1 MIRQRDTFPGRTTD
15 VSSAES
21 EPDAPVCDLDR
32 PNVARVDNYYLGG
45 NQNWAIDREFGKTVL
60 NHFPRMRSI
69 AMANRLFAARAIRHL
84 ARQGITQ
91 FVDVGCGMPSIGNAH
106 EIANEIDSRSR
117 VVYLD
122 NEPVAV
128 AHSQLLLER
137 NGDPARHV
145 ALNADLRRPEELWE
159 RVDDTGVLDLTA
171 PLALLAT
178 SVLHMRQP
186 GPDGV
191 DIGGPALARCR
202 ELLPAGSFLVLSHLT
217 DDGVPEHSRSQ
228 LATLKKL
235 YDTQSSPLILRS
247 AEEVRAL
254 FGDFDLVSPGLVW
267 TPEWRPGRCGLDDP
281 ARTVA
286 TIEFDTPGESVIRA
300 GVGKKR

>member
-1 MIRQRDTFPGRTTD
+1 M
-15 VSSAES
+15 SSAES
-21 EPDAPVCDLDR
+21 EPVVPVCDLDR

-60 NHFPRMRSI
+60 NHFPQMRSI
-69 AMANRLFAARAIRHL
+69 AMANRLFAGRAVRYL
-84 ARQGITQ
+84 ARHGITQ
-91 FVDVGCGMPSIGNAH
+91 FVDVGSGMPSIATTH

-137 NGDPARHV
+137 CGDPARHAAV
-145 ALNADLRRPEELWE
+145 NADLRRPDELWE
-159 RVDDTGVLDLTA
+159 RIDDAGVLDLDA
-171 PLALLAT
+171 PLALVITA
-178 SVLHMRQP
+178 VLHMRQP

-191 DIGGPALARCR
+191 DVGAQAVARCR
-202 ELLPAGSFLVLSHLT
+202 ELLPAGSFLVISHLT
-217 DDGVPEHSRSQ
+217 DDGVPEHSRNQ

-247 AEEVRAL
+247 SAEVRAL
-254 FGDFDLVSPGLVW
+254 FGDFDLVAPGLAW
-267 TPEWRPGRCGLDDP
+267 TPEWHPEQTT
-281 ARTVA
+281 RTVP
-286 TIEFDTPGESVIRA
+286 TIEFDTPGESVSRA

>member
-1 MIRQRDTFPGRTTD
+1 M
-15 VSSAES
+15 SSAES
-21 EPDAPVCDLDR
+21 EPVVPVCDLDR

-60 NHFPRMRSI
+60 NHFPQMRSI
-69 AMANRLFAARAIRHL
+69 AMANRLFAGRAVRYL
-84 ARQGITQ
+84 ARHGVTQ
-91 FVDVGCGMPSIGNAH
+91 FVDVGSGMPSIATTH

-137 NGDPARHV
+137 CGDPARHAAV
-145 ALNADLRRPEELWE
+145 NADLRRPDELWE
-159 RVDDTGVLDLTA
+159 RIDDAGVLDLDA
-171 PLALLAT
+171 PLALVITA
-178 SVLHMRQP
+178 VLHMRQP

-191 DIGGPALARCR
+191 DVGAQAVARCR
-202 ELLPAGSFLVLSHLT
+202 ELLPAGSFLVISHLT
-217 DDGVPEHSRSQ
+217 DDGVPEHSRNQ

-247 AEEVRAL
+247 SAEVRAL
-254 FGDFDLVSPGLVW
+254 FGDFDLVAPGLAW
-267 TPEWRPGRCGLDDP
+267 TPEWHPEQTT
-281 ARTVA
+281 RTVP
-286 TIEFDTPGESVIRA
+286 TIEFDTPGESVSRA

>member
-1 MIRQRDTFPGRTTD
+1 M
-15 VSSAES
+15 SSAES
-21 EPDAPVCDLDR
+21 EPVVPVCDLDR

-60 NHFPRMRSI
+60 NHFPQMRSI
-69 AMANRLFAARAIRHL
+69 AMANRLFAGRAVRYL
-84 ARQGITQ
+84 ARHGITQ
-91 FVDVGCGMPSIGNAH
+91 FVDVGSGMPSIATTH

-137 NGDPARHV
+137 CGDPARHAAV
-145 ALNADLRRPEELWE
+145 NADLRRPDELWE
-159 RVDDTGVLDLTA
+159 RIDDAGVLDLDA
-171 PLALLAT
+171 PLALVITA
-178 SVLHMRQP
+178 VLHMRQP

-191 DIGGPALARCR
+191 DVGAQAVARCR
-202 ELLPAGSFLVLSHLT
+202 ELLSAGSFLVISHLT
-217 DDGVPEHSRSQ
+217 DDGVPEHSRNQ

-247 AEEVRAL
+247 SAEVRAL
-254 FGDFDLVSPGLVW
+254 FGDFDLVAPGLAW
-267 TPEWRPGRCGLDDP
+267 TPEWHPEQTT
-281 ARTVA
+281 RTVP
-286 TIEFDTPGESVIRA
+286 TIEFDTPGESVSRA